1 MQPFPHTCT
10 HCHTYKCYPPF
21 RSCTQPSFG
30 DKLTGEHRRNR
41 ESADVRRH
49 DHRQIAVERGRR
61 RHGRQP
67 QSPVTQQQI
76 DKILWNLPRL
86 RAQSHA
92 TKRYLAAARPQV
104 THMWK
109 AKDRSYISSDVRRC
123 CSRSQRRHQQ
133 AQASDKMADRAERS
147 DLKNGES
154 D

>member
-1 MQPFPHTCT
+1 MLAFLSYTFEVHPMLGEKVACAAISPHLYTLS
-10 HCHTYKCYPPF
+10 YIQVLCYPPF

-92 TKRYLAAARPQV
+92 TKRYPAVQRPQV
-104 THMWK
+104 TH
-109 AKDRSYISSDVRRC
+109 
-123 CSRSQRRHQQ
+123 
-133 AQASDKMADRAERS
+133 AERIGPVLFCAACGS
-147 DLKNGES
+147 AAAS
-154 D
+154 HS